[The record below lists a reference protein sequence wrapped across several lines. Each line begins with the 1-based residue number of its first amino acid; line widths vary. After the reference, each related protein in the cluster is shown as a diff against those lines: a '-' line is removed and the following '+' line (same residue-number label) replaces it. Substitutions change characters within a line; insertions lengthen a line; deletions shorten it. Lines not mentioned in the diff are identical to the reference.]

1 MKKLNEYADLLVRI
15 VNAFEVKIGGKYS
28 DLEAVEAL
36 IPTLRQEA
44 ILIKYNGSQNIAAS
58 KKIDPACI
66 QSFLIPIVSAEQ
78 DAEVDYLVFNSPR
91 FVNIAKGV
99 SGDIYVGAKRLTQAF
114 KKVYTRTEID
124 ILKTRG
130 YLNDGKHILYMNAD
144 DKMNVYGNKMLKE
157 VWVEGILVDPIEASN
172 FNVETD
178 PYPMSEDLFTIVMD
192 LFKQKVGITINQ
204 VQDNVDND
212 TSSQGRGAT
221 KPALA

>member
-66 QSFLIPIVSAEQ
+66 QSFLIPIISADQ

-124 ILKTRG
+124 TLKTRG

-157 VWVEGILVDPIEASN
+157 IWVEGILVDPIEASN

>member
-58 KKIDPACI
+58 KKINPACI
-66 QSFLIPIVSAEQ
+66 QSFLISLVSAEQ

-124 ILKTRG
+124 TLKTRG
-130 YLNDGKHILYMNAD
+130 YLNDSKHILYMNAD

>member
-66 QSFLIPIVSAEQ
+66 QSFLIPIVSTEQ

-124 ILKTRG
+124 TLKTRG

>member
-1 MKKLNEYADLLVRI
+1 MKKLNEYADLLVRM

-44 ILIKYNGSQNIAAS
+44 ILIKYNGNANIAAA
-58 KKIDPACI
+58 KKIDPACL
-66 QSFLIPIVSAEQ
+66 QSFLIAIDSAAQ
-78 DAEVDYLVFNSPR
+78 DAELDYLIFNSPR
-91 FVNIAKGV
+91 FVNISKNV

-124 ILKTRG
+124 TLKTRG
-130 YLNDGKHILYMNAD
+130 YLNDGKHVLYVTAD
-144 DKMNVYGNKMLKE
+144 DKINVYGNKMLKE
-157 VWVEGILVDPIEASN
+157 IWVEGILTDPIEATN

-178 PYPMSEDLFTIVMD
+178 AYPMSEDIFTIVID

>member
-15 VNAFEVKIGGKYS
+15 VNAFEVKVGGKYS

-66 QSFLIPIVSAEQ
+66 QSFLIPIVSADQ

-124 ILKTRG
+124 TLKTRG

-157 VWVEGILVDPIEASN
+157 IWVEGILVDPIEASN

-221 KPALA
+221 KAALA

>member
-15 VNAFEVKIGGKYS
+15 VNAFEVKVGGKYS

-44 ILIKYNGSQNIAAS
+44 ILIKYNGNANIAAS
-58 KKIDPACI
+58 KKIDPACL
-66 QSFLIPIVSAEQ
+66 QSFLIAIDSAAQ

-91 FVNIAKGV
+91 FVNVSKGV

-124 ILKTRG
+124 TLKTRG
-130 YLNDGKHILYMNAD
+130 YLNDGKHILYMSAD
-144 DKMNVYGNKMLKE
+144 DKINVYGNKMLKE
-157 VWVEGILVDPIEASN
+157 IWIEGILVDPIEATN
-172 FNVETD
+172 FNAETD
-178 PYPMSEDLFTIVMD
+178 PYPMSEDIFTIVMD
-192 LFKQKVGITINQ
+192 LFKQKVGITVNQ

>member
-66 QSFLIPIVSAEQ
+66 QSFLIPIVSADQ

-124 ILKTRG
+124 TLKTRG

-157 VWVEGILVDPIEASN
+157 IWVEGILVDPIEASN

-221 KPALA
+221 KAALA

>member
-1 MKKLNEYADLLVRI
+1 MKKLNEYADLLVRM

-44 ILIKYNGSQNIAAS
+44 ILIKYNGNNAIAAA
-58 KKIDPACI
+58 KKIDPACL
-66 QSFLIPIVSAEQ
+66 QSFLIAIDSAAQ
-78 DAEVDYLVFNSPR
+78 DTELDYLTFNSPR
-91 FVNIAKGV
+91 FVNISKNV

-124 ILKTRG
+124 TLKTRG
-130 YLNDGKHILYMNAD
+130 YLNDGKHVMYVTAD
-144 DKMNVYGNKMLKE
+144 DKINVYGNKMLKE
-157 VWVEGILVDPIEASN
+157 IWVEGILTDPIEATN

-178 PYPMSEDLFTIVMD
+178 AYPMSEDIFTIVID